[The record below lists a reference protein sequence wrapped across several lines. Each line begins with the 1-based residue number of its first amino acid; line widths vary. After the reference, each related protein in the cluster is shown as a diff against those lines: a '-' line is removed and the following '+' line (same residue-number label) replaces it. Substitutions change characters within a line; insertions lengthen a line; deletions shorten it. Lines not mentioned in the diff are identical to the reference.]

1 MQHIQGIN
9 RMQIRMISLEQMVE
23 AESLVESYLTTSSEL
38 CQFWISIS

>member
-23 AESLVESYLTTSSEL
+23 AESLVRIIDAFAHESFFF
-38 CQFWISIS
+38 Q